1 MSDQIISR
9 IDDMGQ
15 RIDDLEKSIGDLMT
29 QSGVEAPIDSTN
41 WPSQEM
47 SSSYS
52 NEKF

>member
-41 WPSQEM
+41 
-47 SSSYS
+47 
-52 NEKF
+52 